1 MSDDGDD
8 VSDSF
13 FDVVARQRACR
24 SFTDEAVD
32 DDTIAR
38 ILTAATFAP
47 SAENK
52 QPWEFVVVRDRQT
65 RTAIGDLSRRAWEAH
80 GRAFSE
86 TRLTPAMLAEV
97 DRGATSGVA
106 DAPVNI
112 VVCADVQRGLEVTIP
127 SSIFP
132 ATQNLLLAA
141 TALGLG
147 SALDHDHHRLSRRA
161 ATDPRAPGSC
171 VADRARAA
179 RSPGAAARTTEAH
192 VVHGAHPPGPIRPKL
207 GVNRAN
213 RAKKHPGSFRFPG
226 IACR

>member
-1 MSDDGDD
+1 MSDDGHD

-52 QPWEFVVVRDRQT
+52 QPWEFVVVRDRET

-147 SALDHDHHRLSRRA
+147 SALTTITTGFRAELQQILGLPDHVWPIALVPLGHPARPLGPPKRTSFTERTHRERF
-161 ATDPRAPGSC
+161 G
-171 VADRARAA
+171 
-179 RSPGAAARTTEAH
+179 RSWE
-192 VVHGAHPPGPIRPKL
+192 
-207 GVNRAN
+207 
-213 RAKKHPGSFRFPG
+213 
-226 IACR
+226 